1 MHKILVAVNGN
12 FENQINRMRKAGLEV
27 HQRPVLYHRDEQV
40 FAEDVSSYNCVI
52 MGGGPWNENV
62 LRYAKEKGNLKMIV
76 KFGVGVDN
84 IDLNAATRLG
94 IAVSNAPGSNSSAVA
109 EHALALIFAIT
120 RNIVKFDRAIK
131 AGSWSSGMSDTVIG
145 KTIGLLGF
153 GNIAIK
159 LAEFLKSFPVD
170 IIVYDIYKNEE
181 KARSLGVRFVELE
194 ELITTSD
201 IISIHVPLTEST
213 RGMVNKTFFEKM
225 KPSAYIINTSRG
237 AVINEKDLTEA
248 LKSKT
253 IMGAALDTFEKEP
266 LPEDSELRRLDN
278 VILTPHSASN
288 TREAFTSIME
298 CCVGNVIE
306 FFVNGQLKNVL
317 NPDFKKYA

>member
-109 EHALALIFAIT
+109 
-120 RNIVKFDRAIK
+120 
-131 AGSWSSGMSDTVIG
+131 
-145 KTIGLLGF
+145 
-153 GNIAIK
+153 
-159 LAEFLKSFPVD
+159 
-170 IIVYDIYKNEE
+170 
-181 KARSLGVRFVELE
+181 
-194 ELITTSD
+194 
-201 IISIHVPLTEST
+201 
-213 RGMVNKTFFEKM
+213 
-225 KPSAYIINTSRG
+225 
-237 AVINEKDLTEA
+237 
-248 LKSKT
+248 
-253 IMGAALDTFEKEP
+253 
-266 LPEDSELRRLDN
+266 
-278 VILTPHSASN
+278 
-288 TREAFTSIME
+288 
-298 CCVGNVIE
+298 
-306 FFVNGQLKNVL
+306 
-317 NPDFKKYA
+317 